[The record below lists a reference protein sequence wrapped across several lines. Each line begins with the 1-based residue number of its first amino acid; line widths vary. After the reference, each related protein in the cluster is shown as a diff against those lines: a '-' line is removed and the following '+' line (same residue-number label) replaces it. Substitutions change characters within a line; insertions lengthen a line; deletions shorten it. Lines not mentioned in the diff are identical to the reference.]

1 MNIYKTLFYT
11 SSECFYTDRTERKE
25 IMETILIERTLN
37 PKAKPD
43 PKKLGFGNYFS
54 DHMFV
59 MDYDAGT
66 GWHDPRIV
74 PYGPFEI
81 EPAAMV
87 LHYAQEIFEGLKA
100 YRRQDGR
107 VQLFRPWDNIRRM
120 NNSSERISIPQL
132 DEELVLDAMKKLVA
146 IDIDWVP
153 REPETSLYIRPFIF
167 ANEPHVGVHASRKY
181 IFSIITSPV
190 GAYYPEGMNPVR
202 IYVESRDVRTVKGGT
217 GYAKTGGNY
226 AATLRAGEE
235 AGKQGFSQVLWLD
248 GIHRKYI
255 EEVGSMNVW
264 FKINGEIVTPPLG
277 GTILP
282 GITRASCID
291 ILKYW
296 GMNVSERLLS
306 IDELIDAAEKGLL
319 EEAWGSGTAAV
330 ISPIGEIVYQ
340 DKKFTVNE
348 GKIGSL
354 TKKLYDFLTA
364 IQWGK
369 TEDPF
374 GWTVII

>member
-1 MNIYKTLFYT
+1 MEKISVKL
-11 SSECFYTDRTERKE
+11 TD
-25 IMETILIERTLN
+25 N
-37 PKAKPD
+37 PKSKPD
-43 PKKLGFGNYFS
+43 PKNLGFGNYFS

-59 MDYDAGT
+59 MDYDAGK

-74 PYGPFEI
+74 PYGPFII
-81 EPAAMV
+81 EPSAMV

-100 YRRQDGR
+100 YRRADGR

-120 NNSSERISIPQL
+120 NNSAERISIPKV
-132 DEELVLDAMKKLVA
+132 DEELFLEAMKQLVR

-153 REPETSLYIRPFIF
+153 SEPETSLYIRPFIF
-167 ANEPHVGVHASRKY
+167 ATEPHVGVHSSRKY
-181 IFSIITSPV
+181 IFCIITSPV
-190 GAYYPEGMNPVR
+190 GAYYPEGVNPVK

-217 GYAKTGGNY
+217 GGSKTGGNY

-235 AGKQGFSQVLWLD
+235 AGKMGFSQVLWLD

-264 FKINGEIVTPPLG
+264 FKINGEVITPPLE

-282 GITRASCID
+282 GITRASCKD
-291 ILKYW
+291 ILNHW
-296 GMNVSERLLS
+296 GIPVSERLLS
-306 IDELIDAAEKGLL
+306 IDELSEAAKKGLL

-330 ISPIGEIVYQ
+330 ISPIGEIVYR
-340 DKKFTVNE
+340 DEKFTINE

-354 TKKLYDFLTA
+354 TKRLYDYLTA

-374 GWTVII
+374 NWTVIL

>member
-1 MNIYKTLFYT
+1 MEK
-11 SSECFYTDRTERKE
+11 
-25 IMETILIERTLN
+25 IMIELTKN
-37 PKAKPD
+37 PKNKPD
-43 PKKLGFGNYFS
+43 SKNLGFGKYFS

-59 MDYDAGT
+59 MDYDTGK
-66 GWHDPRIV
+66 GWHNPRIV
-74 PYGPFEI
+74 PYGPFSI
-81 EPAAMV
+81 EPSAMV

-100 YRRQDGR
+100 YRRADGR

-120 NNSSERISIPQL
+120 NNSAERLSIPKV
-132 DEELVLDAMKKLVA
+132 DEELVLEAMKQLVR

-153 REPETSLYIRPFIF
+153 SDPETSLYIRPFIF
-167 ANEPHVGVHASRKY
+167 ANEPHVGVHSSNKY
-181 IFSIITSPV
+181 IFCIITSPV
-190 GAYYPEGMNPVR
+190 GAYYPEGMNPVK
-202 IYVESRDVRTVKGGT
+202 IFVESRDVRTVRGGT
-217 GYAKTGGNY
+217 GSAKTGGNY

-235 AGKQGFSQVLWLD
+235 AGKRGFSQVLWLD

-264 FKINGEIVTPPLG
+264 FKINGKIITPPLE

-291 ILKYW
+291 ILNHW
-296 GMNVSERLLS
+296 GIPISERLIT
-306 IDELIDAAEKGLL
+306 IDELIESAHKGLL

-330 ISPIGEIVYQ
+330 ISPIGEIFYK
-340 DKKFTVNE
+340 DERFIVNE
-348 GKIGSL
+348 GKTGPL
-354 TKKLYDFLTA
+354 TGKLYDYLTA

-374 GWTVII
+374 SWTVIL